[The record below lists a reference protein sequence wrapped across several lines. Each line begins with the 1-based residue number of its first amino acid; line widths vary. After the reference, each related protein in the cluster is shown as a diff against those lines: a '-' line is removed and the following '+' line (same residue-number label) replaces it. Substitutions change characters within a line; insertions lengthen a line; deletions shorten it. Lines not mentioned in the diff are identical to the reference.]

1 MTLSIAICGTLQAAE
16 AANPNINPR
25 TQAVLDYFHTVCTN
39 PDHRVLSGQFTG
51 YGRRGGLAIIE
62 RIHERTGKRPALLG
76 TDYVEPLRGDI
87 QWKEANQTAVA
98 YWRQGGLVTIS
109 AHLPSPANPAGR
121 GLRDRDVN
129 LDDLLQAGTDAHW
142 RWIEQLDQVAAGLA
156 ELRDAGVVVL
166 WRPLHEMN
174 GDWFWW
180 SGKDPDAFIRIWR
193 HMFEYFSVTKGLDN
207 LLWVYS
213 PNHGDNTASYYPGD
227 RFVDVVG
234 LDAYTDHIDYDN
246 ILGYPEVAALSK
258 PFGFTEYGPHDA
270 HDPPGNY
277 DYRRLLDGVVRHF
290 PRACFF
296 VSWYDRWSLARNAFV
311 RELLSDPRMVNRDDL
326 PSFADRAAGDAAIAP
341 ARQPD
346 VAAPAATEYRSM
358 K

>member
-1 MTLSIAICGTLQAAE
+1 MAICGTLQAAE
-16 AANPNINPR
+16 PANPNVNPR
-25 TQAVLDYFHTVCTN
+25 TQAVLEYFHTVCAG
-39 PDHRVLSGQFTG
+39 PERRVLSGQFAG
-51 YGRRGGLAIIE
+51 YGRRSGLAIIA
-62 RIHERTGKRPALLG
+62 RIHERTGERPALLG
-76 TDYVEPLRGDI
+76 TDYVEPLRGSI
-87 QWKEANQTAVA
+87 QWKEANRTAIA
-98 YWRQGGLVTIS
+98 YWSQGGLVTIS
-109 AHLPSPANPAGR
+109 AHLPSPANPGGR

-129 LDDLLQAGTDAHW
+129 LDDLLQAGTDAHR

-166 WRPLHEMN
+166 WRPFHEMN

-180 SGKDPDAFIRIWR
+180 SGKDPDAFVRVWR
-193 HMFEYFSVTKGLDN
+193 HMFAYFSVTKDLDN

-234 LDAYTDHIDYDN
+234 LDAYTDHIDRDN
-246 ILGYPEVAALSK
+246 IRGYPEVAALPK

-277 DYRRLLDGVVRHF
+277 DYRRLLDGIVQHF

-311 RELLSDPRMVNRDDL
+311 KELLADSRTVNRDDL
-326 PSFADRAAGDAAIAP
+326 PPFADPAAGDAAI
-341 ARQPD
+341 
-346 VAAPAATEYRSM
+346 VAAGRRPGVAGPAAVEYRSM